1 MMKMGEYHDS
11 NSKCCGAALYKL
23 TDNESCGFSGLFDH
37 EIVKTTNLL
46 VCSKC
51 GLVYFHE

>member
-23 TDNESCGFSGLFDH
+23 TDNESCGFSGLLDH